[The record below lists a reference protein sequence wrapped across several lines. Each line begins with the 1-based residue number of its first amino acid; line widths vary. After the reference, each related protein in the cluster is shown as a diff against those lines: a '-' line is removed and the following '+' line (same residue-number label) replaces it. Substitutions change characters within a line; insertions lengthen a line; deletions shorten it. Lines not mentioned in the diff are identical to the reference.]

1 MQQLSGRD
9 TYTPQDIPQVLG
21 NCGLSL
27 NVVGTPSVA
36 GLKTPDNTP
45 DAALTPRK
53 GKKGGFMLAFR
64 SLLERAKTL
73 LAERRNRLLLSTL
86 KGGVSEA

>member
-1 MQQLSGRD
+1 MQQLSG
-9 TYTPQDIPQVLG
+9 
-21 NCGLSL
+21 GLSL
-27 NVVGTPSVA
+27 NVVETLCVA

-64 SLLERAKTL
+64 SLLGRAKHYWQ
-73 LAERRNRLLLSTL
+73 
-86 KGGVSEA
+86 KGGIGFSSPP